1 MPTTMNVSLSELMKA
16 FVDEEVRDGGYVS
29 TSDYIRD
36 LIRQR
41 QRAKAE
47 AALQQAIAAGLASPA
62 VPGGVELFE
71 QMRARA
77 RSRDSHAQ

>member
-47 AALQQAIAAGLASPA
+47 AALQQAIAAGLAGPA